1 MTQILT
7 LAEAAEILRLSP
19 AAASATGRSRR
30 GTRKAAQAGASP
42 PKPCR
47 PTKPGTPPA
56 PPKAGSPHAANVA
69 RLPERQPPHA
79 QPDRP
84 RNPQQKNGPR
94 DAATPR
100 DPRTTPTERTKIVQI
115 NGTTLT
121 KRQKALVS
129 GALLREQTR
138 VADAMRVIDM
148 TTVQPNARDQVAG
161 LLLFTID
168 EITTLIALIND
179 DTEEHAK

>member
-1 MTQILT
+1 M
-7 LAEAAEILRLSP
+7 
-19 AAASATGRSRR
+19 
-30 GTRKAAQAGASP
+30 
-42 PKPCR
+42 
-47 PTKPGTPPA
+47 
-56 PPKAGSPHAANVA
+56 
-69 RLPERQPPHA
+69 
-79 QPDRP
+79 
-84 RNPQQKNGPR
+84 
-94 DAATPR
+94 
-100 DPRTTPTERTKIVQI
+100 QI

-148 TTVQPNARDQVAG
+148 TTVQPKARDQVAG

>member
-1 MTQILT
+1 M
-7 LAEAAEILRLSP
+7 
-19 AAASATGRSRR
+19 
-30 GTRKAAQAGASP
+30 
-42 PKPCR
+42 
-47 PTKPGTPPA
+47 
-56 PPKAGSPHAANVA
+56 
-69 RLPERQPPHA
+69 
-79 QPDRP
+79 
-84 RNPQQKNGPR
+84 
-94 DAATPR
+94 
-100 DPRTTPTERTKIVQI
+100 QI

-168 EITTLIALIND
+168 EITTLITLIND
-179 DTEEHAK
+179 DTEEATK

>member
-1 MTQILT
+1 M
-7 LAEAAEILRLSP
+7 
-19 AAASATGRSRR
+19 
-30 GTRKAAQAGASP
+30 
-42 PKPCR
+42 
-47 PTKPGTPPA
+47 
-56 PPKAGSPHAANVA
+56 
-69 RLPERQPPHA
+69 
-79 QPDRP
+79 
-84 RNPQQKNGPR
+84 
-94 DAATPR
+94 
-100 DPRTTPTERTKIVQI
+100 QI

-168 EITTLIALIND
+168 EITTLIARIND

>member
-1 MTQILT
+1 
-7 LAEAAEILRLSP
+7 
-19 AAASATGRSRR
+19 
-30 GTRKAAQAGASP
+30 
-42 PKPCR
+42 
-47 PTKPGTPPA
+47 
-56 PPKAGSPHAANVA
+56 
-69 RLPERQPPHA
+69 
-79 QPDRP
+79 
-84 RNPQQKNGPR
+84 
-94 DAATPR
+94 
-100 DPRTTPTERTKIVQI
+100 VQI

-148 TTVQPNARDQVAG
+148 TTVQPKARDQVAG

-179 DTEEHAK
+179 DTEEAAK

>member
-1 MTQILT
+1 M
-7 LAEAAEILRLSP
+7 
-19 AAASATGRSRR
+19 
-30 GTRKAAQAGASP
+30 
-42 PKPCR
+42 
-47 PTKPGTPPA
+47 
-56 PPKAGSPHAANVA
+56 
-69 RLPERQPPHA
+69 
-79 QPDRP
+79 
-84 RNPQQKNGPR
+84 
-94 DAATPR
+94 
-100 DPRTTPTERTKIVQI
+100 QI

-148 TTVQPNARDQVAG
+148 TTVQPKARDQVAG

-179 DTEEHAK
+179 DTEEPTK

>member
-1 MTQILT
+1 M
-7 LAEAAEILRLSP
+7 
-19 AAASATGRSRR
+19 
-30 GTRKAAQAGASP
+30 
-42 PKPCR
+42 
-47 PTKPGTPPA
+47 
-56 PPKAGSPHAANVA
+56 
-69 RLPERQPPHA
+69 
-79 QPDRP
+79 
-84 RNPQQKNGPR
+84 
-94 DAATPR
+94 
-100 DPRTTPTERTKIVQI
+100 QI

-121 KRQKALVS
+121 KRQKALIS

-179 DTEEHAK
+179 DTEEATK

>member
-1 MTQILT
+1 M
-7 LAEAAEILRLSP
+7 
-19 AAASATGRSRR
+19 
-30 GTRKAAQAGASP
+30 
-42 PKPCR
+42 
-47 PTKPGTPPA
+47 
-56 PPKAGSPHAANVA
+56 
-69 RLPERQPPHA
+69 
-79 QPDRP
+79 
-84 RNPQQKNGPR
+84 
-94 DAATPR
+94 
-100 DPRTTPTERTKIVQI
+100 QI

-161 LLLFTID
+161 LLIFTID

-179 DTEEHAK
+179 DTEEATK